1 MHFIEKTRE
10 MNLEGPNL
18 EVFAD
23 LVFDH
28 FTEST
33 EHLEEKNR

>member
-1 MHFIEKTRE
+1 

-28 FTEST
+28 FTEGT
-33 EHLEEKNR
+33 EHLEQN